1 MFDAINYGLGVKNK
15 GMEPSNTQ
23 AEYFFFQEKIFVFD
37 ILEGKSK

>member
-1 MFDAINYGLGVKNK
+1 MFDAINYGLGIKNR

-23 AEYFFFQEKIFVFD
+23 AEYFLFQEKIFVFD